1 MESQPGGSGVR
12 VCSIFV
18 SYRREDAEGQ
28 AGRLFDDLVAHF
40 GKDSVFMDVV
50 DIELGRD
57 FRRVIDQQI
66 ASCGFLLA
74 VIGKGWLNTT
84 DNEGRRRLDDSN
96 DFVRLEIAAALKRNI
111 RVIPVLVQGAKMPG
125 GDSLPEDLKEL
136 AFRNAVELT
145 HARWD
150 SDTQVLIKALD
161 RCIQAENQQKEG
173 EYTGPIA
180 PPRSDETDSKRSGPT
195 PVVPR
200 RRIPHLTT
208 LIILALAVGIIVG
221 GSLIYVKIQDAAEE
235 QRIAAERLAA
245 ERAQARKE
253 AEAQKAAAEKLAAE
267 KAQAEKLAAER
278 AQARKEAEAQK
289 AAAEKFAAEKAQA
302 EKIAQQRA
310 EQERN
315 LQEQKAKEAAATQIV
330 TLKYS
335 NFFPTSHA
343 NSVIADQWCKEVEK
357 RTKGRVKFNYFP
369 AGTLTSADKTYDS
382 VVRGIADVGA
392 SIMAYSRGRFP
403 LFDVVDL
410 PLAYKSGLAA
420 SRMANE
426 LYKKYRPKELAE
438 TQVMYLHAHG
448 PGIMH
453 SKKSVNKLEDV
464 KGMKIKSTG
473 VSAKIVQALGG
484 LPVALPMAE
493 AYEALS
499 RGVVDGIL
507 SPNDALKEWKL
518 SEVTAYTTESFGCAY
533 STCHVVVMNKAKWNS
548 LPKDVQAVIEKIN
561 EEWIDK
567 QGKLWDSIGIE
578 GRQFATKQG
587 MRFISLSPD
596 EDARWS
602 KAVRPILDDYVR
614 EAKAKGQPGDG
625 ALKFCLDYLRTH
637 DR

>member
-1 MESQPGGSGVR
+1 MERQPGGSGVR

-66 ASCGFLLA
+66 ASCGFLLV
-74 VIGKGWLNTT
+74 VIGKGWLNAT

-145 HARWD
+145 HARWE
-150 SDTQVLIKALD
+150 SDTQVLTKALD
-161 RCIQAENQQKEG
+161 RCVQAEKQQEEG
-173 EYTGPIA
+173 EYIGAIA
-180 PPRSDETDSKRSGPT
+180 HRRSDEADSGRSGPT
-195 PVVPR
+195 AVAPR

-208 LIILALAVGIIVG
+208 LIMSVVAIGLIVG
-221 GSLIYVKIQDAAEE
+221 GYLMYPNTQKAAEE
-235 QRIAAERLAA
+235 QRIAAEKLAA
-245 ERAQARKE
+245 ERAQVRKE
-253 AEAQKAAAEKLAAE
+253 AEAHKAA
-267 KAQAEKLAAER
+267 AEKLAAER
-278 AQARKEAEAQK
+278 AQA
-289 AAAEKFAAEKAQA
+289 

-310 EQERN
+310 DQERN
-315 LQEQKAKEAAATQIV
+315 LQQQKAKAAAQKAEKEGELVV

-357 RTKGRVKFNYFP
+357 RTDGRVKFNYFP
-369 AGTLTSADKTYDS
+369 AGTLTPPPQTYDS
-382 VVRGIADVGA
+382 VVRGIADVG
-392 SIMAYSRGRFP
+392 SSVLAYTRGRFP

-410 PLAYKSGLAA
+410 PLAYKSGLVA

-426 LYKKYRPKELAE
+426 LYKKYRPKEFDE

-464 KGMKIKSTG
+464 KGMKIRSTG

-484 LPVALPMAE
+484 LPVAMAMNE
-493 AYEALS
+493 AYDALS
-499 RGVVDGIL
+499 KGAADGIL
-507 SPNDALKEWKL
+507 SPNDALKEYKL
-518 SEVTAYTTESFGCAY
+518 GEVTAYTTESFGCAY
-533 STCHVVVMNKAKWNS
+533 STCFVVVMNKAKWNS
-548 LPKDVQAVIEKIN
+548 LPKDVQAAIEKIN
-561 EEWIDK
+561 QEWIDK
-567 QGKLWDSIGIE
+567 QGKLWDSMGSE

-614 EAKAKGQPGDG
+614 EAKAKGLPGDD
-625 ALKFCLDYLRTH
+625 ALKFCLDYLRAH
-637 DR
+637 ER